1 MIMRKMTSKDY
12 VVAVAVGIAIA
23 MILSMVMIPA
33 AKFGMS
39 SMPKPLSLAF
49 VQMIFGEVPALVGIL
64 FHIAYVTF
72 WTIVYVVMFK
82 LRTFLNALWLALALW
97 GLVLVFFFPL
107 VGWGFFGLAV
117 GPELIVGSLVPH
129 LLFAVLLWA
138 ISRWAFPYKVSYEQ
152 ENP

>member
-1 MIMRKMTSKDY
+1 MIMRNMTSKDY

-23 MILSMVMIPA
+23 MILSMVMISASQFEMFP
-33 AKFGMS
+33 
-39 SMPKPLSLAF
+39 MPKPLSLAF
-49 VQMIFGEVPALVGIL
+49 VQVIFGEVPAFVGVL
-64 FHIAYVTF
+64 FHIAYVVF

-82 LRTFLNALWLALALW
+82 RRTFLSALWLALALW

-117 GPELIVGSLVPH
+117 GPKLIVASLVPH
-129 LLFAVLLWA
+129 LLFAILLWA
-138 ISRWAFPYKVSYEQ
+138 ISRWAFPYKVAYDQ